1 MSVTA
6 ATNAISTE
14 SRAKFGKCL
23 NEKNYTDLTQMSTL
37 QEVVSYLK
45 QHTWYESVLANVKES
60 AVHRGNLE
68 KMLYAA
74 IRRQI
79 CDLCDFDRSVGSN
92 SFRFVDYVEEIRLI
106 LCYTRYVLSDNVKN
120 FIFDFSFDADY
131 KTEALYKKIIGCET
145 LKDVGNVLLLTPFK
159 SVVPMYFSES
169 FDYPIVE
176 AQLYRIAFSYGFK
189 TFQKDFSGDELSQM
203 MELLGFYTEIKD
215 LLMLSRALRFPSDD
229 EFRADRLLIGR
240 RCYLNDRTL
249 KLLYGASSKNEFIE
263 ILSNTPYK
271 KYLKRFGTDDLELT
285 LQKALLVRCLKNIHF
300 SPYAGVVLLSFIFIL
315 NTEYSDIATVIEGV
329 RYHFSQDE
337 ILSHLIYYNIK
348 E

>member
-6 ATNAISTE
+6 ATNAISTK

-23 NEKNYTDLTQMSTL
+23 NEKNYIDLSQMGTL

-45 QHTWYESVLANVKES
+45 QHTWYEGVLANVKES

-68 KMLYAA
+68 KILYAA

-79 CDLCDFDRSVGSN
+79 CNLCDFDRSVGSD
-92 SFRFVDYVEEIRLI
+92 SFRFVDYIEEIRLI
-106 LCYTRYVLSDNVKN
+106 LCYTRYVLSDNIKN
-120 FIFDFSFDADY
+120 FIFDFSFDADH
-131 KTEALYKKIIGCET
+131 KTESLYKAIINCES
-145 LKDVGNVLLLTPFK
+145 LKDVGNVLSNTPFK
-159 SVVPMYFSES
+159 AVVPMYYSDS

-176 AQLYRIAFSYGFK
+176 AELYTLAFKFGFK
-189 TFQKDFSGDELSQM
+189 TFNKDFSGDELKQIKN
-203 MELLGFYTEIKD
+203 LLGFYTEIKD
-215 LLMLSRALRFPSDD
+215 ILMLLRTKQFMSDD
-229 EFRADRLLIGR
+229 EFRADRLLIGE

-249 KLLYGASSKNEFIE
+249 KLLIGAKTQNEFLE
-263 ILSNTPYK
+263 ILLNTPYK
-271 KYLKRFGTDDLELT
+271 KYCKLFGTANLELT
-285 LQKALLVRCLKNIHF
+285 LKKALQIQCLKNVHF